1 MRTGYWMRAA
11 AASALLATAISGCGI
26 ARPQVVVATPAQST
40 SPPLPDL
47 RLKSATNATAAAT
60 AIPLDDGPYR
70 KPLAIAFPTAAHGVL
85 LAEICDP
92 RPGGCR
98 VFTETSSDGG
108 STWSAPVVIASGPWP
123 ADGADP
129 ADLAVSTL
137 AFANQN
143 DGYAYGPELYVTHD
157 GGAAWRAIAAPGQV
171 HSVDAISQPPLLIL
185 GACVNAADCAPSRLA
200 SIEGDRVVERAAELP
215 GPSAQ
220 LVSVDA
226 QTAYMVG
233 RNGMVETRDGGVTWT
248 GRKFPASE
256 CAASLSAAA
265 HGDLWL
271 VCAGEPTSGMMTK
284 DVWRSGDDGVTW
296 RGPLPTEAYGY
307 ASNVVT
313 AGKESA
319 WRFGGRGQLWRTDD
333 GGRSW
338 HALKPVGYGDGGGT
352 PNGFAA
358 VGPDRAWLL
367 DDVGPAWTG
376 PHKLYSTSDAG
387 HSWHVVDVLPPELP
401 PMPPRDVT
409 PATSVLPDGWS
420 VGAIQSDGQASQFAG
435 LTVANAWTTV
445 LNGYEV
451 EVYAG
456 STEATAAGEWGP
468 VGTLVVRTIKDPQTH
483 GEFAHFTAPE
493 LLGPW
498 AITGV
503 TGNVLALVA
512 ADGRRF
518 TFDADRHVFG
528 APN

>member
-1 MRTGYWMRAA
+1 
-11 AASALLATAISGCGI
+11 
-26 ARPQVVVATPAQST
+26 
-40 SPPLPDL
+40 
-47 RLKSATNATAAAT
+47 
-60 AIPLDDGPYR
+60 
-70 KPLAIAFPTAAHGVL
+70 
-85 LAEICDP
+85 
-92 RPGGCR
+92 
-98 VFTETSSDGG
+98 
-108 STWSAPVVIASGPWP
+108 
-123 ADGADP
+123 
-129 ADLAVSTL
+129 
-137 AFANQN
+137 
-143 DGYAYGPELYVTHD
+143 
-157 GGAAWRAIAAPGQV
+157 
-171 HSVDAISQPPLLIL
+171 
-185 GACVNAADCAPSRLA
+185 LA
-200 SIEGDRVVERAAELP
+200 SIEGDRVVQRAAELP

-220 LVSVDA
+220 LVPVDA

-233 RNGMVETRDGGVTWT
+233 RNGMVETRDEGVTWT
-248 GRKFPASE
+248 RRTFPASD

-435 LTVANAWTTV
+435 LAIANAWTTV

-503 TGNVLALVA
+503 TGSVLALVA

-518 TFDADRHVFG
+518 TFDADRLVFG
-528 APN
+528 SPN